1 MPRSTFYL
9 LPSTF
14 FSRLTRK
21 RLFFAAIFV
30 LAAFLFASQAV
41 AALDVAEIVQSA
53 LGFVLETYIQLIG
66 NLFIVLTHILITVAQ
81 YNDFVNSAA
90 VVNGWVIVRDLAN
103 MFFVLILLV
112 IAFATIFGVE
122 AYSYKK
128 LLPKLLIIAV
138 LINFSRV
145 IAGLAIDFG
154 QVVMLTFVNG
164 FKDAAGGNFFNGLGI
179 SGLKTMDADAL
190 GEGAYDTWAAVGALL
205 LAAGVISVATIAIL
219 VMLAALVYRMVMLWV
234 YIVLSPIA
242 FLMGTFPQGQKYYS
256 QWWEQ
261 FTNLIIVGPVL
272 AFFIWLSLLSMQTS
286 ANNLDTLTGGKWPTE
301 SDASGEVV
309 ELVVAKSN
317 IGKE

>member
-164 FKDAAGGNFFNGLGI
+164 FKEAAGGNFFNGLGI
-179 SGLKTMDADAL
+179 SELKTIVAGEDAYENWDAI
-190 GEGAYDTWAAVGALL
+190 GGLL

-301 SDASGEVV
+301 SDAS
-309 ELVVAKSN
+309 
-317 IGKE
+317 